1 MDKIFTHTDLDG
13 VGCAVLAKYYD
24 PDIEAE
30 FCDYDNV
37 NQKVSDFLD
46 NNTPFGDLYITDIS
60 VSDDIAQ
67 RIDNTDF
74 ILLDHHPT
82 ALGLNKYKCCTVKV
96 EDEKT
101 GLKTCGTELFYHWL
115 VEYGYI
121 EKTKVLDR
129 FVEIIRDYDTWRWA
143 ELGNAGVECK
153 LINDLLYIYG
163 RDNFMKW
170 CLKSFSNNIFPY
182 FTDTESTLLKLRQ
195 EEIDRY
201 VEKKNKEM
209 FTQALCGKVSG
220 FVFAS
225 KFTSELG
232 NKLCKMHSEIDF
244 VTIINVEDCT
254 VSYRTIKDD
263 IDLGKD
269 VAVLFGG
276 GGHPKAAGSQ
286 FDKTI
291 WINIFRD
298 IFIEHNNCEERIY
311 KCFEKIADE
320 ENGKLIYPLNQSGLI
335 AEFFGNACVSEFLDK
350 CYQKWLVNHKDKY
363 IEANAK
369 VKQEKGRWALDDG
382 VLHWR
387 NEE

>member
-13 VGCAVLAKYYD
+13 VGCAVLAKYYNA
-24 PDIEAE
+24 DIEVE

-46 NNTPFGDLYITDIS
+46 NNIALGDLYITDIS
-60 VSDDIAQ
+60 VSEEIAQ
-67 RIDNTDF
+67 RLDDNTDF

-82 ALGLNKYKCCTVKV
+82 ALALNKYKCCTVKV

-115 VEYGYI
+115 IEYEYI
-121 EKTKVLDR
+121 EKSKVLDR
-129 FVEIIRDYDTWRWA
+129 FVEVIRDYDTWRWA
-143 ELGNAGVECK
+143 ELGEKGIISK
-153 LINDLLYIYG
+153 KINDLLYIYG
-163 RDNFMKW
+163 RDNFMNW
-170 CLKSFSNNIFPY
+170 CLGSLMSTTFPQLGY
-182 FTDTESTLLKLRQ
+182 TENMLLDLRQ

-201 VEKKNKEM
+201 VDKKNKEM

-225 KFTSELG
+225 EFTSELG
-232 NKLCKMHSEIDF
+232 NRLCKMHPEIDF
-244 VTIINVEDCT
+244 ITIINVEDCT
-254 VSYRTIKDD
+254 VSYRTIRDD

-269 VAVLFGG
+269 VAELFGG

-298 IFIEHNNCEERIY
+298 IF
-311 KCFEKIADE
+311 
-320 ENGKLIYPLNQSGLI
+320 
-335 AEFFGNACVSEFLDK
+335 
-350 CYQKWLVNHKDKY
+350 
-363 IEANAK
+363 
-369 VKQEKGRWALDDG
+369 GR
-382 VLHWR
+382 
-387 NEE
+387 

>member
-276 GGHPKAAGSQ
+276 GGHPKAAGSR

-335 AEFFGNACVSEFLDK
+335 AEFFGNACVSEFLDE

>member
-13 VGCAVLAKYYD
+13 VGCAILAKYYN
-24 PDIEAE
+24 PGIEVE
-30 FCDYDNV
+30 FCDYGNI
-37 NQKVSDFLD
+37 NQKVTDFLD
-46 NNTPFGDLYITDIS
+46 NNIALGDLYITDIS

-67 RIDNTDF
+67 RLDYDTDF

-82 ALGLNKYKCCTVKV
+82 ALDLNKYKCCTVKV
-96 EDEKT
+96 EDENT
-101 GLKTCGTELFYHWL
+101 GLKTCGTELFYRWL

-121 EKTKVLDR
+121 EKSKVLDR
-129 FVEIIRDYDTWRWA
+129 FVEVIRDYDTWRWS
-143 ELGNAGVECK
+143 ELGEDGVICK
-153 LINDLLYIYG
+153 KINDLLYICG
-163 RDNFMKW
+163 RDNFMNW
-170 CLKSFSNNIFPY
+170 CLSSLVSRTFPNLGN
-182 FTDTESTLLKLRQ
+182 TENMLLDLRQ

-232 NKLCKMHSEIDF
+232 NRLCKMHPEIDF

-269 VAVLFGG
+269 VAALFGG

-298 IFIEHNNCEERIY
+298 IFMR
-311 KCFEKIADE
+311 
-320 ENGKLIYPLNQSGLI
+320 
-335 AEFFGNACVSEFLDK
+335 
-350 CYQKWLVNHKDKY
+350 
-363 IEANAK
+363 
-369 VKQEKGRWALDDG
+369 
-382 VLHWR
+382 
-387 NEE
+387 